1 MRLLD
6 GSELESVQVLRQV
19 WQQYYELS
27 KGRANWRAGPQAEE
41 QEGVLRSP
49 YDTEARTGKKRE
61 MTWLGYKVHLTETC
75 DVSPGV
81 PHLLVQVQTT
91 VANVQDVEV
100 TETIQQELAQTDLL
114 PEEQIVN
121 TGYVDADL
129 LVSRKPALWDQ
140 AGGSSLVRQQLA
152 SQSGQG
158 LRCRPLPDRLAS
170 HLCHVPARTAECSL
184 DAPA

>member
-49 YDTEARTGKKRE
+49 YATEARTGKKRE

-75 DVSPGV
+75 ALHATEDAQARAMPQLIVE
-81 PHLLVQVQTT
+81 VQTT
-91 VANVQDVEV
+91 VANVQDV
-100 TETIQQELAQTDLL
+100 
-114 PEEQIVN
+114 
-121 TGYVDADL
+121 
-129 LVSRKPALWDQ
+129 
-140 AGGSSLVRQQLA
+140 
-152 SQSGQG
+152 
-158 LRCRPLPDRLAS
+158 
-170 HLCHVPARTAECSL
+170 
-184 DAPA
+184 